1 MTDKTTMSFTLNQAA
16 LNAAIG
22 AELPRFLRELDFDY
36 TSGREPKGLTAQ
48 VTVPEAMIRQAVT
61 AYARKNVAAN
71 FNHFGIT
78 FKATRGEDGIVATV
92 VASNAPI
99 EEEAPSEPAKA
110 APRSAP
116 VETKTAEE
124 PTPSTEQA
132 EADAIATAE
141 AVVSEDEA
149 KGVADIAQDTGAA
162 APMDT
167 EQSEDAPVD
176 APADAPAEAAAVE
189 KADGATEAPAP
200 ARSKLFAGLKRP
212 DNSATTAE

>member
-16 LNAAIG
+16 LNAAIA

-48 VTVPEAMIRQAVT
+48 VTVSEAMIRQAVT

-78 FKATRGEDGIVATV
+78 FKATRGDDGIVATV

-99 EEEAPSEPAKA
+99 EDEPEAPKA

-116 VETKTAEE
+116 TSAPAEDKAPEPTASSEAAVADAEQTAEVI
-124 PTPSTEQA
+124 A
-132 EADAIATAE
+132 ETAE
-141 AVVSEDEA
+141 GS
-149 KGVADIAQDTGAA
+149 GIADVAQDTGAA

-167 EQSEDAPVD
+167 EQSEAAAVE
-176 APADAPAEAAAVE
+176 APADAPAEEAVLE
-189 KADGATEAPAP
+189 KADAATEAPAP
-200 ARSKLFAGLKRP
+200 TRSKLFAGLKRP
-212 DNSATTAE
+212 DNSAPAE